1 MGEHEMDERITTIR
15 HKGKAIL
22 YADFSSLKGQDVVAL
37 AKLIPAATQ
46 NIPELRILV
55 DGTDSR
61 GSRESMAAFK
71 DLFTEL
77 SQADRNSGT
86 MKAAGIGVG
95 SGLGRILFDGLVRLA
110 PIPIRAFGSKEE
122 ALDWLVE
129 D

>member
-1 MGEHEMDERITTIR
+1 MDERITTIQ

-22 YADFSSLKGQDVVAL
+22 YADFTNLKGQDVVAL
-37 AKLIPAATQ
+37 AKLLPVATE

-61 GSRESMAAFK
+61 GSVESMAAFK
-71 DLFTEL
+71 DAFTEL
-77 SQADRNSGT
+77 SQADRSSGS

-95 SGLGRILFDGLVRLA
+95 GLGRILFDGLVRLS